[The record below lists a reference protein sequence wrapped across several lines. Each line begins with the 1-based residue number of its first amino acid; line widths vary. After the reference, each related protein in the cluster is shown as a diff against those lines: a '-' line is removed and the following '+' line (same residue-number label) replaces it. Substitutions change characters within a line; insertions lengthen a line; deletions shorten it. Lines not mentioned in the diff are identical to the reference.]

1 MLHVQSVLQD
11 VDSQAINID
20 AYSATHTSKIL
31 LKEIKCVHTP
41 HVGNVQGICKGLMDH
56 LVKHAAPAGSFAELL
71 LATRNPATGAF
82 YKGRLRA
89 EASAMFSAG
98 ADTTAHTVTWALYAL
113 NRPRALHG
121 LAMRML

>member
-1 MLHVQSVLQD
+1 
-11 VDSQAINID
+11 
-20 AYSATHTSKIL
+20 
-31 LKEIKCVHTP
+31 
-41 HVGNVQGICKGLMDH
+41 MDH
-56 LVKHAAPAGSFAELL
+56 MVKHAPPVGSFAELL
-71 LATRNPATGAF
+71 LATRNPATGAP

-113 NRPRALHG
+113 IRPQALHG